1 MKEIFIKN
9 VMGVDVDGLKGVNKY
24 TIKQMYNVVN
34 EEGYATIKHRLIED
48 LTLTWDEIEE
58 EGGIAEINKQFRE
71 CYNV

>member
-1 MKEIFIKN
+1 MKEIFIRN
-9 VMGVDVDGLKGVNKY
+9 VMDVDVDGLKGVNRY
-24 TIKQMYNVVN
+24 TIKQMYDVVN
-34 EEGYATIKHRLIED
+34 EEGYATIKHRSIED